1 MEGAHV
7 DGTHTKTSGFG
18 SATERSHAM
27 PTSQDGMLQHHH
39 TPRPAYDHLLAC
51 ERALRQAQLTGDVEA
66 LDRLV
71 DDALVFTGPDGNIYG
86 KADDLDAHRQGWVRI
101 TRLEPSDERVQRF
114 GSIAVVSVRMD
125 MAGTFR
131 GTPFAGPFRY
141 TRVWCERSDGWRI
154 VAGHVSA
161 VAPTP

>member
-1 MEGAHV
+1 M
-7 DGTHTKTSGFG
+7 TRQST
-18 SATERSHAM
+18 ATTLH
-27 PTSQDGMLQHHH
+27 PTTINTVMSDQPATDSSQDPL
-39 TPRPAYDHLLAC
+39 RAREA
-51 ERALRQAQLTGDVEA
+51 ALRQAQLSGDVSA

-71 DDALVFTGPDGNIYG
+71 DDALVFTGPDGAVYG

-114 GSIAVVSVRMD
+114 GRVAVVSVRME
-125 MAGTFR
+125 MAGTFK

-141 TRVWCERSDGWRI
+141 TRVWCERPDGWRV

-161 VAPTP
+161 VQG